1 MLSLELKTYVRRP
14 LQMLLPWAFAGLW
27 GILIPMLLPQ
37 SANLVV
43 FVPALLW
50 MILLTSVSLT
60 LEDLFMV
67 EHQQK
72 MWSHWKLGSRALIV
86 RVLTKIGVYWTIVV
100 FPLLVLLIGMTQ
112 AWNIPVAPIALLGVL
127 VPGSIVLTLLGA
139 LMAALSQQER
149 PSAGILGVLLLP
161 LLVPV
166 LIFGTLAIEQMLQ
179 GNAGLTNG
187 AALWL
192 LGICCVSLAL
202 LPFLTVQA
210 LKLNFE

>member
-1 MLSLELKTYVRRP
+1 MLSLELKTYFRRP

-37 SANLVV
+37 SANLVI

-72 MWSHWKLGSRALIV
+72 MWSHWKLGSRTLIM

-100 FPLLVLLIGMTQ
+100 FPLLLLLIGMTQ
-112 AWNIPVAPIALLGVL
+112 AWNIPAAPIALLGVL

-161 LLVPV
+161 LLAPV
-166 LIFGTLAIEQMLQ
+166 LIFGTLAIEQVLQ
-179 GNAGLTNG
+179 GNTGLTSG

-202 LPFLTVQA
+202 LPLLTVQA

>member
-1 MLSLELKTYVRRP
+1 MLSLELKTYLRRP
-14 LQMLLPWAFAGLW
+14 LQMLLPWSFAGLW

-37 SANLVV
+37 SASLVS

-50 MILLTSVSLT
+50 IILLTSVSLT

-72 MWSHWKLGSRALIV
+72 MWAHWKLGSRALIM
-86 RVLTKIGVYWTIVV
+86 RVLTKIGVYWTLVV
-100 FPLLVLLIGMTQ
+100 LPLLLLLVGITQ
-112 AWNIPVAPIALLGVL
+112 AWNIPADPLALLGVL
-127 VPGSIVLTLLGA
+127 IPGSMVLTLLGA

-161 LLVPV
+161 LLAPV
-166 LIFGTLAIEQMLQ
+166 LIFGTLAIEQVLQ
-179 GNAGLTNG
+179 GNTALTSG
-187 AALWL
+187 ASLWL

-202 LPFLTVQA
+202 LPLLTVQA